1 MNKEEIL
8 QAIKDLAKSQGFYC
22 RILQAIEEDATIL
35 DKLAEL
41 NFKDSIDLVLYLET

>member
-8 QAIKDLAKSQGFYC
+8 NSIKDLAKYQGFYC
-22 RILQAIEEDATIL
+22 RILKAIKEDETIL

-41 NFKDSIDLVLYLET
+41 NFKDSVDLVLYFES

>member
-8 QAIKDLAKSQGFYC
+8 NVIKSLAKSQGFYC
-22 RILQAIEEDATIL
+22 RILQAIEEDKIIL

-41 NFKDSIDLVLYLET
+41 DFKDSVDLVLYFEQ